1 MEKIEEIKKAVEQD
15 NPTERSAWGRGVGV
29 YALELVNDLKE
40 WQEWNKGAEIPSEK
54 KELEKALL
62 NGADNWGRFSDGGC
76 SLVYD
81 CDIAERLCTPSELK
95 RTRNGERNPNGREN
109 WIECQARALRQA
121 FFKVCRAVRTV
132 NEKGGA
138 N

>member
-1 MEKIEEIKKAVEQD
+1 MEKTDKIRKAVEQE
-15 NPTERSAWGRGVGV
+15 NATERSAWGRGVGV
-29 YALELVNDLKE
+29 YALGLLDGLQE
-40 WQEWNKGAEIPSEK
+40 WQEWNNGAEIPTDR

-62 NGADNWGRFSDGGC
+62 NGAENWARFSDGGC

-109 WIECQARALRQA
+109 WIECQARALSQA
-121 FFKVCRAVRTV
+121 FRKVYRAVKATAEGV
-132 NEKGGA
+132 Q
-138 N
+138 

>member
-1 MEKIEEIKKAVEQD
+1 MEKIEEIRKAIEQE
-15 NPTERSAWGRGVGV
+15 NATERSAWGRGVGV
-29 YALELVNDLKE
+29 YALELVDDLQE
-40 WQEWNKGAEIPSEK
+40 WQEWNNGAEIPTDR

-62 NGADNWGRFSDGGC
+62 NGAENWARFSDGGC

-109 WIECQARALRQA
+109 WIECQARALFQA
-121 FFKVCRAVRTV
+121 FRNVYRAVKETAQGV
-132 NEKGGA
+132 Q
-138 N
+138 